1 MTLSIYK
8 TRLWAN
14 KYSIMLLTVLSWREQ
29 SPECATAGSKGG
41 YTDRPWS
48 NNVGKQKL
56 YIICTRTFVL
66 RTKLNTLIG

>member
-1 MTLSIYK
+1 
-8 TRLWAN
+8 
-14 KYSIMLLTVLSWREQ
+14 MLLTVLSWHEQ

-56 YIICTRTFVL
+56 YIIRTRTFVF